1 MRGGRNGSETVFS
14 NGGKTVFHFPLEKT
28 FIKLYIEKNSF
39 LTNAEIQMNIAVV
52 MLGSGFLLFIG
63 YRFYSHYITK
73 VLQPDASRPTPASV
87 INDGIDYVP
96 TKPLILFGHHFAAIA
111 AAGPIVGPTLALYYG
126 FMPAWFWIIFG
137 VVLIGAMHDF
147 ASLFVAVREGGK
159 SVAEV
164 ARRTLGKAGFLFYVT
179 FAIILCL
186 LVIAAFLQLTAI
198 ALTSSLPPDD
208 VALTAGNIG
217 GLHMIDQGGILRIQI
232 GGVAS
237 ASVIVMTLLAP
248 IIGWMIYKKKM
259 NLWFV
264 TFVGMI
270 VSFGSIAFGYYF
282 PVTLD
287 PTTWIIAIT
296 IYVFFASWIP
306 VWVLLQPRDFVN
318 AQILYLG
325 LASMVAGVIVAGFY
339 GAAVNIPSYNLD
351 EAMNAPNLGMV
362 WPFLFIT
369 IACGAASGAHGL
381 ICGGTSCKQLDN
393 EKHARII
400 GYGGMLLEGVLALS
414 VILIISGGMDF
425 EKYKALVYPVHG
437 SSNAPLAFALGLG
450 NILHLAF
457 GLPVILGTI
466 WGILLLEGFLV
477 TTIDAL
483 VRLSRYLFEELWL
496 TLFENPPA
504 ILRSRI
510 FNGFLV
516 IAGFLSLTF
525 SNAYLKIWPIF
536 GAANQ
541 LLAALTMIA
550 ITAWL
555 AQKSK
560 QYWFIAVPGAFMLVT
575 TVTALVILLRRYI
588 SFESWTLVATD
599 IILLGMSIGVV
610 VLTFKYFYTL
620 RSKLAVEAGK

>member
-1 MRGGRNGSETVFS
+1 
-14 NGGKTVFHFPLEKT
+14 
-28 FIKLYIEKNSF
+28 
-39 LTNAEIQMNIAVV
+39 MNIALV
-52 MLGSGFLLFIG
+52 MLVSGIILAVG
-63 YRFYSHYITK
+63 YRFYGYYINK
-73 VLQPDASRPTPASV
+73 VLQPDPARLTPAHTV
-87 INDGIDYVP
+87 NDGVDYVP
-96 TKPLILFGHHFAAIA
+96 TKPLVLFGHHFAAIA

-126 FMPAWFWIIFG
+126 FLPAWFWIIFG

-147 ASLFVAVREGGK
+147 TSLFIAVREGGK

-164 ARRTLGKAGFLFYVT
+164 ARRTLGKAGFIFYVS
-179 FAIILCL
+179 FAILLCL

-198 ALTSSLPPDD
+198 ALTSALPPNE
-208 VALTAGNIG
+208 VNITATTAG
-217 GLHMIDQGGILRIQI
+217 GLHMMDQGGAIKVQI

-248 IIGWMIYKKKM
+248 LIGWMIYKKRM

-264 TFVGMI
+264 TFVALV
-270 VSFGSIAFGYYF
+270 VSFGSIVFGYYYPITF
-282 PVTLD
+282 A

-296 IYVFFASWIP
+296 CYVFFASWIP
-306 VWVLLQPRDFVN
+306 VWIILQPRDFVN

-325 LASMVAGVIVAGFY
+325 LATMVIGVIVAGAN
-339 GAAVNIPSYNLD
+339 GASINIPALNLD
-351 EAMNAPNLGMV
+351 EAMNAPNLGMI

-400 GYGGMLLEGVLALS
+400 GYGGMLLEGLLALS

-425 EKYKALVYPVHG
+425 EKYKALVYPAHG
-437 SSNAPLAFALGLG
+437 GSNAPLAFALGLG
-450 NILHLAF
+450 NILYHAF
-457 GLPVILGTI
+457 GLPIVFGTI

-483 VRLSRYLFEELWL
+483 VRLSRYLFEELWV

-504 ILRSRI
+504 ILRSRM
-510 FNGFLV
+510 FNSFLVVVGFLT
-516 IAGFLSLTF
+516 LTF

-555 AQKSK
+555 AQKARS
-560 QYWFIAVPGAFMLVT
+560 YWFIAIPAAFMFVT
-575 TVTALVILLRRYI
+575 TVTALVVLLGRYI
-588 SFESWTLVATD
+588 NFQSWTLVVTD
-599 IILLGMSIGVV
+599 VILLVMAVGVAA
-610 VLTFKYFYTL
+610 LTFRYFYHL
-620 RSKLAVEAGK
+620 RAKLALEAVK